1 MSRRIAHVRSVSPP
15 APTAGSWRRGR
26 TQSDRR
32 RHVSRSPGSTACA
45 GRTCATRPPSLISGR
60 PCARGSTTRSS
71 LLPTTRHL
79 TRMSSSRVAQGT
91 GCVRHVRR
99 SLAPSSLLARNG
111 ESTRRSYPTSAGSFA
126 FRCVTTTPVRRG
138 SVRAHRA
145 RRRGR
150 GMAADIAIRRH
161 VMRPRCRALGQ
172 TGRSVV
178 RATLA
183 GRRARPTSTRQTAHC
198 TTDSDM
204 LETVGTVRRSAW
216 SWAADL
222 LRRRISR
229 CCRRAADAPLQ
240 ASCPSATLCIRA
252 RRRPQRVKLP
262 AGSPG
267 LRRSCHR
274 GHRIRLSKCVHKT
287 GSRPQGEQRHVS
299 ERMART
305 GRHAD
310 RRSTTFDNISRSW
323 RCASRG

>member
-1 MSRRIAHVRSVSPP
+1 MTSSGWTRQRRCEYRQTTVQEPW
-15 APTAGSWRRGR
+15 G
-26 TQSDRR
+26 
-32 RHVSRSPGSTACA
+32 
-45 GRTCATRPPSLISGR
+45 ATRPACSRAMGN
-60 PCARGSTTRSS
+60 
-71 LLPTTRHL
+71 LPDE
-79 TRMSSSRVAQGT
+79 A
-91 GCVRHVRR
+91 
-99 SLAPSSLLARNG
+99 
-111 ESTRRSYPTSAGSFA
+111 TRRLPAASHSAASP
-126 FRCVTTTPVRRG
+126 RLRVRRG

-161 VMRPRCRALGQ
+161 VRRPRCRAHGQ

-216 SWAADL
+216 SWAAGL

-287 GSRPQGEQRHVS
+287 GSRPSEPQR
-299 ERMART
+299 AR
-305 GRHAD
+305 
-310 RRSTTFDNISRSW
+310 
-323 RCASRG
+323 